1 VAGFCAANAPTD
13 MAAAKAALLVINA
26 NRFFTEPF
34 LSLSLGLEG
43 ARRVPMT
50 WRRVFRPDLM

>member
-34 LSLSLGLEG
+34 LSFVIGVG
-43 ARRVPMT
+43 RCTARAHDPG
-50 WRRVFRPDLM
+50 

>member
-26 NRFFTEPF
+26 NRFFIEPF
-34 LSLSLGLEG
+34 LSLSLGWKVHG
-43 ARRVPMT
+43 ACP
-50 WRRVFRPDLM
+50 